1 MKRTLALLLLASLVT
16 TPALAYGQQDDRDKI
31 RVDSK
36 NSISWEEAVVEAT
49 REVVAKDSTRLT
61 LVTPQT
67 TPGRAGSGW
76 RTVIGI
82 AMMVGGAGIIAKGAS
97 VYEGADRFGR
107 VKNADAY
114 VAYGVGGGIMAF
126 GFITL
131 KGGLQGR
138 GF

>member
-1 MKRTLALLLLASLVT
+1 MRRTLVLLLLASLVT
-16 TPALAYGQQDDRDKI
+16 TPALAYGQDDTDKI

-36 NSISWEEAVVEAT
+36 SLEEAVAKAARELVAT
-49 REVVAKDSTRLT
+49 DPIRLT
-61 LVTPQT
+61 FEAPQT

-76 RTVIGI
+76 RTVVGI
-82 AMMVGGAGIIAKGAS
+82 AMMVGGAGIIAKGA
-97 VYEGADRFGR
+97 VDYQDEADRFDR
-107 VKNADAY
+107 TKNADSYLAF
-114 VAYGVGGGIMAF
+114 GVGGGIMAF